1 MRRMN
6 VEELKI
12 GLARHGVEEGSIY
25 VLGGVGTDGAPGIQK
40 VDGIW
45 YKYDCERGAKNN
57 IKACVD
63 EAAACDYVWIN
74 AEALARQ
81 YKVWKE

>member
-1 MRRMN
+1 MN

-12 GLARHGVEEGSIY
+12 GLAHHGIKEGSIY
-25 VLGGVGTDGAPGIQK
+25 VLGGVGTDGAPGIEEI
-40 VDGIW
+40 DGIW

-57 IKACVD
+57 VKACSS
-63 EAAACDYVWIN
+63 EAEACDYVWKS